1 MPIFRD
7 IKHRDARRILT
18 LKKEGEHQPIK
29 KISADNFLDLTNK
42 KKVTRARVA
51 REVQD
56 EHVFVAQ
63 KQQDETPKKSY
74 KDLIQMVVFGLAIL
88 FVANIVHIG
97 SQLFT
102 IASDVEAD
110 AFQGYE
116 YFVDGGKDAMNAN
129 FGSAVQYFEAAS
141 NAFAKAQEKVWFL
154 GNQKLIETKQ
164 SIGDSAYSLLESGEH
179 LSNAA
184 SYFSQGVSGLQEI
197 PVLFLEYNT
206 HADEKQ
212 NTSKKSLTEKLKSSL
227 TLFNYAFDELIL
239 AQEKINKAGPLMLPE
254 NLREHFD
261 MLSTQLDELV
271 VTVREVQERIP
282 AILTMLGD
290 RYPHRYLV
298 LLQNNTESR
307 PTGGFI
313 GSYMIVDVNDGY
325 VEKTEFHDIYEN
337 DGQLHEFI
345 EAPDEIA
352 ALTDNWRMRD
362 SNYSPDF
369 SLSAAKAAWFLEK
382 EEGPGV
388 DSVIVVNQ
396 SILAD
401 LLSLTGP
408 IEAPGLSAPLTAEN
422 YNTVLTY
429 IIESKLEGEDSPK
442 DVIGRIIPQLQ
453 SKIYDSASFKS
464 LFTVVQQGIKE
475 KYIMGW
481 SKDENVQNFFHDI
494 GMSGEVERTR
504 EGQDYFSLV
513 SINVGGNK
521 SDLYMDTE
529 VLHETSIDKSGEMT
543 DKVTIT
549 RKHTWNPNTVLEWEK
564 ELKPFGYTDMPDW
577 LQNILGKGTNKSVI
591 KLYLPPG
598 VELEETIGI
607 EKDQI
612 TVGYDEELDKTFFYF
627 TNEVAAQNESVITLS
642 YKLPKTLHLASADEY
657 RITVQ
662 KQPGAI
668 KNVRFIK
675 RVIPDPRISNY
686 RNYPDEVV
694 FAQGEVIEYETILN
708 TDQHFA
714 SLWGI
719 E

>member
-1 MPIFRD
+1 MI
-7 IKHRDARRILT
+7 A
-18 LKKEGEHQPIK
+18 GG
-29 KISADNFLDLTNK
+29 
-42 KKVTRARVA
+42 V
-51 REVQD
+51 
-56 EHVFVAQ
+56 
-63 KQQDETPKKSY
+63 
-74 KDLIQMVVFGLAIL
+74 AIL
-88 FVANIVHIG
+88 FIANIVHIG
-97 SQLFT
+97 FQLFS

-110 AFQGYE
+110 AFEGYQ
-116 YFVDGGKDAMNAN
+116 YLVDGGKDAVNAN

-141 NAFAKAQEKVWFL
+141 NAFEKAQEKVWFL

-179 LSNAA
+179 ISNAA

-206 HADEKQ
+206 HVDEELDVP
-212 NTSKKSLTEKLKSSL
+212 KKSLTEKLKSSL
-227 TLFNYAFDELIL
+227 TLFNYAFDELVA
-239 AQEKINKAGPLMLPE
+239 AQEKLNKADPSMLPQ
-254 NLREHFD
+254 NLRGHFET
-261 MLSTQLDELV
+261 LSAQLDELI
-271 VTVREVQERIP
+271 VTVGEVQERIP
-282 AILTMLGD
+282 AILSMLGD

-313 GSYMIVDVNDGY
+313 GSYLIVDVNDGY
-325 VEKTEFHDIYEN
+325 IEKAEFHDVYEN
-337 DGQLHEFI
+337 DGQLNEFI

-369 SLSAAKAAWFLEK
+369 PLSAAKAAWFLEK

-388 DSVIVVNQ
+388 DSVVVINQ

-401 LLSLTGP
+401 LLTLTGP
-408 IEAPGLSAPLTAEN
+408 IEVEGLSAPITSEN
-422 YNTVLTY
+422 YHTVLTY
-429 IIESKLEGEDSPK
+429 IVESKLEGEDAPK
-442 DVIGRIIPQLQ
+442 DIISRIIPQLQ

-464 LFTVVQQGIKE
+464 LFTVMQQGISE

-481 SKDENVQNFFHDI
+481 SKDDKIQKFFHEI
-494 GMSGEVERTR
+494 GMSGEVTATED
-504 EGQDYFSLV
+504 GQDYFSMIA
-513 SINVGGNK
+513 INVGGNK
-521 SDLYMDTE
+521 SDLYMNTE
-529 VLHETSIDKSGEMT
+529 ILHETTIDKTGELS

-549 RKHTWNPNTVLEWEK
+549 RKHTWNPDVVLDWEK
-564 ELKPFGYTDMPDW
+564 QLKPFGYTDLPDW

-607 EKDQI
+607 EKDQV
-612 TVGYDEELDKTFFYF
+612 TVGYDEELDKTFMYF
-627 TNEVAAQNESVITLS
+627 TNEVPAQNESVISLR
-642 YKLPKTLHLASADEY
+642 YKLTEPLKLGTADEY
-657 RITVQ
+657 RLTVQ
-662 KQPGAI
+662 KQPGAL
-668 KNVRFIK
+668 KDVKFIK
-675 RVIPDPRISNY
+675 QVIPDPRVSNF
-686 RNYPDEVV
+686 RNYPEEVV
-694 FAQGEVIEYETILN
+694 YVQGDMIEYETTLN

>member
-1 MPIFRD
+1 MPVFRD
-7 IKHRDARRILT
+7 IKHRDSRGILT
-18 LKKEGEHQPIK
+18 LKKQGEARHMEK
-29 KISADNFLDLTNK
+29 RSHGNLLDLSNK
-42 KKVTRARVA
+42 NKIKRTEATETVQEEHIFVSKK
-51 REVQD
+51 ED
-56 EHVFVAQ
+56 F
-63 KQQDETPKKSY
+63 ETSRKSY
-74 KDLIQMVVFGLAIL
+74 KDLFQMIVFGVAIL
-88 FVANIVHIG
+88 FIINITHIG
-97 SQLFT
+97 VQLFS

-110 AFQGYE
+110 AFKGYQ
-116 YFVDGGKDAMNAN
+116 YFVDGGKDAIDAN

-164 SIGDSAYSLLESGEH
+164 SIGDSAYSLLKTGEY

-206 HADEKQ
+206 QADKEL

-227 TLFNYAFDELIL
+227 TLFNYAFDEVVL
-239 AQEKINKAGPLMLPE
+239 AQEEINNAGYLILPK
-254 NLREHFD
+254 NLRGHFD
-261 MLSTQLDELV
+261 ILSGQLNDLV
-271 VTVREVQERIP
+271 VTIREIQERIP

-313 GSYMIVDVNDGY
+313 GSYLIVDVNDGY
-325 VEKTEFHDIYEN
+325 IEKAEFHDVYEN
-337 DGQLHEFI
+337 DGQLQEFI

-362 SNYSPDF
+362 SNYSPHF
-369 SLSAAKAAWFLEK
+369 PLSAAKAAWFLEK

-401 LLSLTGP
+401 LLTLTGP
-408 IEAPGLSAPLTAEN
+408 IEVEGLSAPLTSKN
-422 YNTVLTY
+422 YHTVLTY
-429 IIESKLEGEDSPK
+429 IVESKLDGEETPK

-453 SKIYDSASFKS
+453 SKIYDVASFKS
-464 LFTVVQQGIKE
+464 LFTVIQQGISQ

-481 SKDENVQNFFHDI
+481 SKDEKVQNFFRDI
-494 GMSGEVERTR
+494 GMSGEVAKVEN
-504 EGQDYFSLV
+504 GQDYFSLIA
-513 SINVGGNK
+513 INVGGNK

-529 VLHETSIDKSGEMT
+529 IIHETMIEKTGDLS

-549 RKHTWNPNTVLEWEK
+549 RKHTWNPNVVLDWEK
-564 ELKPFGYTDMPDW
+564 QLKPFGYTNLPDW

-591 KLYLPPG
+591 KLYLPAG
-598 VELEETIGI
+598 VELEEAIGI
-607 EKDQI
+607 EKDQVTI
-612 TVGYDEELDKTFFYF
+612 GYDEELDKAFMYF
-627 TNEVAAQNESVITLS
+627 TTEVAAQNESVITLR
-642 YKLPKTLHLASADEY
+642 YKLPEPLRLGTIDEY
-657 RITVQ
+657 RLTVQ
-662 KQPGAI
+662 KQPGAL
-668 KNVRFIK
+668 KDVKFIK
-675 RVIPDPRISNY
+675 RVIPDPRISNF
-686 RNYPDEVV
+686 RNYPEEVV
-694 FAQGEVIEYETILN
+694 FVQGDVIEYETTLN

-719 E
+719 